1 MTQKI
6 SKTPLLMLFILSVL
20 PTLLINRN
28 SQVWAFTNILIII
41 FFSLWEYS
49 IVKRL
54 IASCNLKIKTN
65 KFTRTLILTTIY
77 ICILSIY
84 FALTYNKYDDPK
96 WLLPIIIVGQFL
108 FLAGAVSIILF
119 FAKIIAL
126 ADLKRPVKFTDY
138 FGYVVMII
146 FFPFGIWWLYPKIQS
161 LIKT

>member
-20 PTLLINRN
+20 PTLLINGN
-28 SQVWAFTNILIII
+28 AQVWAYANIPIFI
-41 FFSLWEYS
+41 FFSFWEYS

-54 IASCNLKIKTN
+54 IATCNLEIKTN

-77 ICILSIY
+77 ICLLSVY

-108 FLAGAVSIILF
+108 LLAGAASIILF
-119 FAKIIAL
+119 FAEIVAL
-126 ADLKRPVKFTDY
+126 ADLRRPVKFSEY
-138 FGYVVMII
+138 VGYVIMII
-146 FFPFGIWWLYPKIQS
+146 FFPVGIWWLYPKIQS